1 MFHDADSALK
11 WAAKIKCTLIID
23 GSSVN
28 DMCGKPRQS
37 TTNELLMGLSP
48 QEAQQQAD
56 MIIRYA
62 SSIHDPIC
70 AQYLQAKYFF
80 MNKIDDIV
88 HQVLAGLLHAIGG
101 TNRRDIRLVVQ
112 SYLGSR
118 VTRRQMR
125 QSLRCRASDVV
136 RVERD
141 VYRVM
146 DGVHYRAIN
155 EIESKFADAG
165 LVRYG

>member
-1 MFHDADSALK
+1 MFNDADSALK

-23 GSSVN
+23 GSSIN
-28 DMCGKPRQS
+28 DMCGKPRPA

-56 MIIRYA
+56 AIIKYA
-62 SSIHDPIC
+62 NTINDPVC

-80 MNKIDDIV
+80 ISKIDDIV
-88 HQVLAGLLHAIGG
+88 HQVLSGLLHAIGG
-101 TNRRDIRLVVQ
+101 TNRRDIRLVVE

-125 QSLRCRASDVV
+125 QSLRCRAADVV

-146 DGVHYRAIN
+146 DRVHYRAIN
-155 EIESKFADAG
+155 EIESKFATAG

>member
-1 MFHDADSALK
+1 MFNDADSALK

-56 MIIRYA
+56 MIILYA

-80 MNKIDDIV
+80 MNDM
-88 HQVLAGLLHAIGG
+88 LAGLLHAIGG
-101 TNRRDIRLVVQ
+101 TNRRDIRLVVE

-146 DGVHYRAIN
+146 DKVHYRAIN
-155 EIESKFADAG
+155 EIESKFADVG